1 MPVLAAIFAATAI
14 SGQGDG
20 AFVASGFV
28 TALLGTGGIAG
39 ILGYLGGRKHRVTVE
54 PTVCEERHKLLA
66 SQIENIFARLK
77 ALENNNSEHT
87 AQLRAIERRVESMDG
102 KLDRIISKMG

>member
-1 MPVLAAIFAATAI
+1 MMTLAIVAAAAI

-20 AFVASGFV
+20 AFMSSNFV

-39 ILGYLGGRKHRVTVE
+39 LLGYLGGRKHRVTVE

-66 SQIENIFARLK
+66 GQIENIYSRLNT
-77 ALENNNSEHT
+77 LENNNSEHT

>member
-1 MPVLAAIFAATAI
+1 MTVLVILAAAAI

-20 AFVASGFV
+20 AFVSSGFV

-39 ILGYLGGRKHRVTVE
+39 IIGYLGGRKHRVTVE
-54 PTVCEERHKLLA
+54 PTVCEERHRMLKD
-66 SQIENIFARLK
+66 QVDTIFSRLNR
-77 ALENNNSEHT
+77 LEANNSEHT
-87 AQLRAIERRVESMDG
+87 AQLRSIEKRVESMDG

>member
-1 MPVLAAIFAATAI
+1 MAVLAILAAAAI

-20 AFVASGFV
+20 AFVSSGFV

-66 SQIENIFARLK
+66 GQIENIYSRINK
-77 ALENNNSEHT
+77 LENNNSEHT
-87 AQLRAIERRVESMDG
+87 AQLHAIEKRVESMDG

>member
-20 AFVASGFV
+20 AFVSSGFV

-39 ILGYLGGRKHRVTVE
+39 IIGYLGGRKHRVTVE

-66 SQIENIFARLK
+66 SQIENIYARLNT
-77 ALENNNSEHT
+77 LENNNSEHT

-102 KLDRIISKMG
+102 KLDTIIGKIG

>member
-1 MPVLAAIFAATAI
+1 MQTLLIIAAAAI

-20 AFVASGFV
+20 AFMSSGFV

-66 SQIENIFARLK
+66 GQIENIYARLNT
-77 ALENNNSEHT
+77 LENNNSEHT

>member
-1 MPVLAAIFAATAI
+1 MMTLAIVAAAAI

-20 AFVASGFV
+20 AFMSSNFV
-28 TALLGTGGIAG
+28 TALLGTGGLAG
-39 ILGYLGGRKHRVTVE
+39 LLGYLGGRKHRVTVE

-66 SQIENIFARLK
+66 GQIENIYSRLNT
-77 ALENNNSEHT
+77 LENNNSEHT

>member
-1 MPVLAAIFAATAI
+1 MTLAITAAAAI

-20 AFVASGFV
+20 AFMSSNFVA
-28 TALLGTGGIAG
+28 TLLGTGGLAG
-39 ILGYLGGRKHRVTVE
+39 LLGYLGGRKHRVTVE

-66 SQIENIFARLK
+66 GQIENIYSRLNT
-77 ALENNNSEHT
+77 LENNNSEHT
-87 AQLRAIERRVESMDG
+87 AQLRTIERRVESMDG

>member
-1 MPVLAAIFAATAI
+1 MAVLAILAAAAI

-20 AFVASGFV
+20 AFVSSGFI

-39 ILGYLGGRKHRVTVE
+39 IIGYLGGRKHRVTVE
-54 PTVCEERHKLLA
+54 PTVCEERHSLLA
-66 SQIENIFARLK
+66 AQITNIYSRLN
-77 ALENNNSEHT
+77 ALEANNSAHT
-87 AQLRAIERRVESMDG
+87 AQLRAIENQVTSMDG

>member
-1 MPVLAAIFAATAI
+1 MVAVVIAAAAAI

-20 AFVASGFV
+20 ASVTSVV

-39 ILGYLGGRKHRVTVE
+39 VIGYLGGRKHRVTVE
-54 PTVCEERHKLLA
+54 PTVCEERHSLLA
-66 SQIENIFARLK
+66 KQIENIYSRLN
-77 ALENNNSEHT
+77 ALETNNSEHT
-87 AQLRAIERRVESMDG
+87 AQLRAIEKQVMSMDG